1 MNDTANNVIDTRL
14 QEALSQYFNGVTLR
28 ETIGDCAVLT
38 GIRKQNGAPVDIYT
52 PSFAVAGDDTACTG
66 IGKEF
71 ERFGKL
77 TTSRLQSTERLLA
90 SRAFRK
96 TPALALLS
104 CPVPV
109 FDDAFDT
116 RSAEARL
123 QIFDEIL
130 DGLAALH
137 SAAIV
142 HGNLNPDAVRRES
155 ADGALR
161 LCDFTFSGGRTT
173 RVTRLPPAY
182 QSRHVINNSQMR
194 MVDDIYAAGMIGYR
208 ILLGPHGAEKV
219 LTGVAEAQDNE
230 RIVTAI
236 LGEETAAPIA
246 EELFREGHPSGEQIS
261 RLLAR
266 MTGRLANA
274 APYSSAEAAL
284 KAFRSVVANPSVGIG
299 GGEPSRTSTSP
310 SPDIAMASAMMPQ
323 SGGDGVSRTTAI
335 ALFGGFL
342 ISTAAAVYYFVENN
356 ATNDTLMLAMLSRA
370 ALQSELRD
378 NEARIGAIKSAAE
391 ALIGADRLVT
401 EARLRGGD
409 RASGA
414 SVESLTSAETAHKAA
429 ETAFAGDDTDAVMG
443 SAEIAVKDAK
453 GAIAAIEAA
462 IAAARQAEDAA
473 ITAEEAARLAGGE
486 GLESYAEASARAAK
500 AVTAQDGGEM
510 EIAAGHW
517 TGAAEGF
524 GAVLAQLQSAAIEA
538 QRAARAAKSAAEA
551 ESGSAGYVLALGLER
566 RAEAAFT
573 AGSFADA
580 SKLFKA
586 AERAFATAKT
596 SDAAPSTGAPDAA
609 LREVSLGDSAER
621 LAEAVAL
628 CRNQA
633 PIPASSCPPARPADE
648 AARIATVAPFDLDRT
663 EVSAADF
670 ARFVADTAYVTEA
683 EQGGRIVALTSS
695 GEARFIDGG
704 FSWHAP
710 GGKNTTYET
719 TPGLPVT
726 NVSMKDAAAY
736 CAWASGRLPSEAE
749 WEFAAR
755 GGADVAFPFGPWSAD
770 AIVWRGA
777 SDPAMRLP
785 QPVLTAGHGN
795 QAGFIGLSGNAREW
809 VLAEDGAV
817 LKGGSWNSANPAD
830 LRISARLA
838 VPENAPGVD
847 FGFRCAR
854 DLEAWK

>member
-28 ETIGDCAVLT
+28 ETIGDAAVLT

-52 PSFAVAGDDTACTG
+52 PSVAVAGDDTACTE

-71 ERFGKL
+71 ERYDKL
-77 TTSRLQSTERLLA
+77 MTSRLQSTERLLA

-137 SAAIV
+137 AASIV

-173 RVTRLPPAY
+173 RVTRLPAAY

-194 MVDDIYAAGMIGYR
+194 MVDDIHAAGMIGYR
-208 ILLGPHGAEKV
+208 ILLGPYGAEKV
-219 LTGVAEAQDNE
+219 LTGAAEAQDSE

-236 LGEETAAPIA
+236 LGEETTAPTA
-246 EELFREGHPSGEQIS
+246 EELFREGHASGEQIS

-299 GGEPSRTSTSP
+299 GVEPSRTSTSP

-323 SGGDGVSRTTAI
+323 AASDGVSRTTAI

-342 ISTAAAVYYFVENN
+342 ISTAAAVYYFVANN
-356 ATNDTLMLAMLSRA
+356 ATNETLMLAMQSRA
-370 ALQSELRD
+370 ALQSQLRD
-378 NEARIGAIKSAAE
+378 SEARIGAIKSAAD
-391 ALIGADRLVT
+391 ALRGADRLVT
-401 EARLRGGD
+401 EARLRGGA
-409 RASGA
+409 RASTTSAELLADAGTNLVA
-414 SVESLTSAETAHKAA
+414 ADTAFAADDTDVVIGSAETAAA
-429 ETAFAGDDTDAVMG
+429 
-443 SAEIAVKDAK
+443 DAK
-453 GAIAAIEAA
+453 GTLAAIETAT
-462 IAAARQAEDAA
+462 AAARQSEETATAAEA
-473 ITAEEAARLAGGE
+473 AARLAGGE
-486 GLESYAEASARAAK
+486 GLDSYGKARTLSASALSAME
-500 AVTAQDGGEM
+500 DGQM
-510 EIAAGHW
+510 EVAAGHW
-517 TGAAEGF
+517 SGAAEGF
-524 GAVLAQLQSAAIEA
+524 AAVLAQLQSAAIEA
-538 QRAARAAKSAAEA
+538 QRAARAAKSAGEA

-566 RAEAAFT
+566 RAEAAFA
-573 AGSFADA
+573 AGSFANA
-580 SKLFKA
+580 TKLFNA
-586 AERAFATAKT
+586 AERAFAGAKT
-596 SDAAPSTGAPDAA
+596 ADATPSPGSPDVA
-609 LREVSLGDSAER
+609 LREVTLGDNPER
-621 LAEAVAL
+621 LAEAVAI
-628 CRNQA
+628 CRDRA
-633 PIPASSCPPARPADE
+633 PISASNCPRTRPEDE
-648 AARIATVAPFDLDRT
+648 AARVATVAPFELDRT

-670 ARFVADTAYVTEA
+670 ARFVAETGYLTEA
-683 EQGGRIVALTSS
+683 EQGARIVALTSS

-704 FSWHAP
+704 FNWQAP
-710 GGKNTTYET
+710 GGKNTTYQT
-719 TPGLPVT
+719 APLLPVT

-736 CAWASGRLPSEAE
+736 CAWASGRLPREAE

-755 GGADVAFPFGPWSAD
+755 GGTDAAFPFGPWSAD

-777 SDPAMRLP
+777 TDPALRLP
-785 QPVLTAGHGN
+785 QPVASAGRGN
-795 QAGFIGLSGNAREW
+795 GAGFVGLSGNAREW

>member
-28 ETIGDCAVLT
+28 ETIGDCAVMT
-38 GIRKQNGAPVDIYT
+38 GIRKQNGSPVDIYT
-52 PSFAVAGDDTACTG
+52 PSFAVAGDDTACAE

-71 ERFGKL
+71 ERYGKL
-77 TTSRLQSTERLLA
+77 TTSRLQSTERLLS

-116 RSAEARL
+116 RSTEARL
-123 QIFDEIL
+123 KIFDEIL

-137 SAAIV
+137 SASIV

-173 RVTRLPPAY
+173 KVTRLPPAY

-194 MVDDIYAAGMIGYR
+194 MVDDIHAAGMLGYR

-219 LTGVAEAQDNE
+219 LTGVAEAQDSE

-236 LGEETAAPIA
+236 LGEETAAPTA

-266 MTGRLANA
+266 MTGRLPNA

-284 KAFRSVVANPSVGIG
+284 KAFRSVVANPSFGIG
-299 GGEPSRTSTSP
+299 GGEPGRTSTSP

-323 SGGDGVSRTTAI
+323 TTHEGVSRTTAI

-342 ISTAAAVYYFVENN
+342 ISTAAAVYYYVENN
-356 ATNDTLMLAMLSRA
+356 ATNETLYLAMESRA
-370 ALQSELRD
+370 ALQSEIRD
-378 NEARIGAIKSAAE
+378 AETRIGAIKSAAN

-401 EARLRGGD
+401 EARLRGGENASA
-409 RASGA
+409 ASGENLA
-414 SVESLTSAETAHKAA
+414 SAMKANEVAGSAFAADDIESVMGATETATGDARAA
-429 ETAFAGDDTDAVMG
+429 L
-443 SAEIAVKDAK
+443 
-453 GAIAAIEAA
+453 AAIEVAIANARKAQDAA
-462 IAAARQAEDAA
+462 IAA
-473 ITAEEAARLAGGE
+473 EEVAQLAGGE
-486 GLESYAEASARAAK
+486 GLDRYGEARTLTAA
-500 AVTAQDGGEM
+500 AVAAQEDGQM
-510 EIAAGHW
+510 ELAAGHW
-517 TGAAEGF
+517 SGALDGF
-524 GAVLAQLQSAAIEA
+524 AAVAAQLQSAAIEA

-551 ESGSAGYVLALGLER
+551 ESDSAGYVLALGLER
-566 RAEAAFT
+566 RAETAFG
-573 AGSFADA
+573 AGAFADA
-580 SKLFKA
+580 SQLFNA
-586 AERAFATAKT
+586 AERAYASATTA
-596 SDAAPSTGAPDAA
+596 DAPPSAGSPDAA
-609 LREVSLGDSAER
+609 LREVTLGDNPER
-621 LAEAVAL
+621 LAEAVAI
-628 CRNQA
+628 CMDEA
-633 PIPASSCPPARPADE
+633 PIPASSCPPARPEDE
-648 AARIATVAPFDLDRT
+648 AERIATVAPFDLDRA

-670 ARFVADTAYVTEA
+670 ARFVDETAYVTDA
-683 EQGGRIVALTSS
+683 EQGARIVALTSS

-704 FSWHAP
+704 FSWRAP

-719 TPGLPVT
+719 APGLPVT

-736 CAWASGRLPSEAE
+736 CAWASGRLPTEAE

-755 GGADVAFPFGPWSAD
+755 GAADAAFPFGDWSAD
-770 AIVWRGA
+770 AVVWRGA
-777 SDPAMRLP
+777 ANPAMRLP
-785 QPVLTAGHGN
+785 QPVSSAGNGN
-795 QAGFIGLSGNAREW
+795 EAGYVGLSGNAREW